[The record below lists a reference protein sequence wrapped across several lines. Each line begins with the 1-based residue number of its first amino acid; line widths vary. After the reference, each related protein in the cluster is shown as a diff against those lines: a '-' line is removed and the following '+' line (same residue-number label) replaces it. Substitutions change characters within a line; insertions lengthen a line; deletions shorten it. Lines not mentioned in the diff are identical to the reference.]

1 MCNGSN
7 YTPNLTGR
15 FLEGVTSASAAK
27 QTKSAGLPNLT
38 GRSSHSFGWA
48 DPIIQGLIHASGGTG
63 VFSGNY
69 ASYTCNSIQQ
79 SDQVFSDGTPYINF
93 DASKCNSIYGNS
105 TTVQP
110 NSYTVM
116 YIMKIKA

>member
-1 MCNGSN
+1 M
-7 YTPNLTGR
+7 TGR

-27 QTKSAGLPNLT
+27 VLKSAGLPNIKGTLV
-38 GRSSHSFGWA
+38 GSGGCGFLYS
-48 DPIIQGLIHASGGTG
+48 ASGAFYTY
-63 VFSGNY
+63 GN
-69 ASYTCNSIQQ
+69 SHVSW
-79 SDQVFSDGTPYINF
+79 DDGGDLWHHGGF
-93 DASKCNSIYGNS
+93 DASRYNSIYGNS